1 MSVLSAESEQQIE
14 DLLVKTGKINADK
27 LQEIKTKADS
37 ENSPLL
43 SYLVIKNII
52 TDEILTEMIAKVNNI
67 PYVNLSA
74 ALVNPKTLDLLRKDL
89 VERYMAVPLGEVGNR
104 LAVAMLDAD
113 NLQELVDQSKYIW
126 QVKQELSM
134 F

>member
-52 TDEILTEMIAKVNNI
+52 TYYLNR
-67 PYVNLSA
+67 YVMH
-74 ALVNPKTLDLLRKDL
+74 R
-89 VERYMAVPLGEVGNR
+89 
-104 LAVAMLDAD
+104 
-113 NLQELVDQSKYIW
+113 
-126 QVKQELSM
+126 
-134 F
+134 